1 MTSDPKKSTKPDGT
15 ASSGGGDGS
24 LGITLGIVFT
34 GVLYGAVA
42 LFPHPWIQR
51 YFLGHWVCV
60 AATLLFSIAAGILL
74 LKWIGI
80 SAESKLIQGLR
91 DTELSPTLKP
101 ANASDQWLRDHHA
114 GRVAKDWLKSLG
126 ELPLAAQR
134 SRLVTRLN
142 ELLHRQSGRVSTRHL
157 ADDIREL
164 SAREG
169 DAAHDSLQLI
179 RIIVWAI
186 PMLGFLGTVVG
197 ITRTLGDLDFTNGD
211 AAIENLKTG
220 LYVAFDT
227 TAMGLVLSV
236 VAIFLQFP
244 VERAETRLLGEI
256 DRRVTYLLNAKLPS
270 DDAEENPAGHIGN
283 LCDGIRVAVAESLAS
298 QTQLWRQTIDE
309 AHLHWQRIAEDNG
322 QKIGDAIVQSL
333 APILAQHAQVIESQ
347 SALIAGQ
354 TSAVNEQVEAMRGH
368 GEALQEQSTRQQEH
382 INAIVGYTESLTE
395 VHRALASD
403 HQTRWTEWSTALYES
418 TRLLTEHQQVLIG
431 QLDEMMDQ
439 QNRAEQLL
447 TLQSSLD
454 TNLLRIAEASDAASK
469 SIEANA
475 GGGMSHAMMT
485 LASAVEILAQRL
497 PTDSLD
503 SNDSADSSHSDE
515 SPSNASHDSL
525 ARRAA

>member
-1 MTSDPKKSTKPDGT
+1 
-15 ASSGGGDGS
+15 
-24 LGITLGIVFT
+24 
-34 GVLYGAVA
+34 
-42 LFPHPWIQR
+42 
-51 YFLGHWVCV
+51 
-60 AATLLFSIAAGILL
+60 
-74 LKWIGI
+74 
-80 SAESKLIQGLR
+80 
-91 DTELSPTLKP
+91 
-101 ANASDQWLRDHHA
+101 
-114 GRVAKDWLKSLG
+114 
-126 ELPLAAQR
+126 
-134 SRLVTRLN
+134 
-142 ELLHRQSGRVSTRHL
+142 
-157 ADDIREL
+157 
-164 SAREG
+164 
-169 DAAHDSLQLI
+169 
-179 RIIVWAI
+179 
-186 PMLGFLGTVVG
+186 
-197 ITRTLGDLDFTNGD
+197 
-211 AAIENLKTG
+211 

-447 TLQSSLD
+447 TLQASLD

-515 SPSNASHDSL
+515 SPANASHDSL